1 MATLPSSDELSQFS
15 LLLARARAGD
25 HTARDELFAFSRP
38 FLSQVAEQE
47 VASWLRPKQDASD
60 LVQVS
65 LLEAHRAFA
74 TFQGEDF
81 PQWLAFL
88 RRILERNATDAVRH
102 YGAAKRQVGKEIAL
116 HPQASDASSLEGPQ
130 LAAAVNTPSVE
141 AQLKERSAH
150 LQQAIAQLSPDHQEI
165 LRLRNFEQLPFEE
178 IAQRMGRSRPA
189 VQMLWM
195 RALEK
200 LGEILLKDDP
210 VYRGE
215 NGL

>member
-1 MATLPSSDELSQFS
+1 LSQFS
-15 LLLARARAGD
+15 LLLTRARNGD
-25 HTARDELFAFSRP
+25 LAARDELFAFSRP

-60 LVQVS
+60 LVQLS

-81 PQWLAFL
+81 AQWLAFL

-102 YGAAKRQVGKEIAL
+102 YGAAKRQAGREIAL

-130 LAAAVNTPSVE
+130 LAASSETPSVE
-141 AQLKERSAH
+141 ALRHEQSDRLR
-150 LQQAIAQLSPDHQEI
+150 QAITQLSPDHQEI
-165 LRLRNFEQLPFEE
+165 IRLRNLEQLPFEE
-178 IAQRMGRSRPA
+178 IAERMNRTRPA

-195 RALEK
+195 RALKK
-200 LGEILLKDDP
+200 LEEILQQTDP
-210 VYRGE
+210 SLG
-215 NGL
+215 G